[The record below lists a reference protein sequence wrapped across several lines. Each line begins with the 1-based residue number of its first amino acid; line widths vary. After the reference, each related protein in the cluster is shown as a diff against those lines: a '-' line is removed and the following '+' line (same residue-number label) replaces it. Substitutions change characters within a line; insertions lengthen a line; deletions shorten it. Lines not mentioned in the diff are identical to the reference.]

1 MTQFALAVT
10 FLADQPE
17 GLLRWWWL
25 ALILFLILAFLIL
38 FFTRKSDRGD
48 QPVQMAHH
56 SSEDETHVKPVE
68 EAAAEPESEAVRS
81 AAFEV
86 EPESLFSTPAAVVPE
101 TEPIEE
107 RGIDVPLTPII
118 PVEMPPALVPDDL
131 KLIEGIGPKIDGL
144 LKAAGI
150 STFAELAA
158 TDVSRLRELLGD
170 GRFRIADPTTWP
182 EQAALAAEGK
192 LDELKA
198 LQDRLNAGR
207 KA

>member
-1 MTQFALAVT
+1 MTQFALAAT

-38 FFTRKSDRGD
+38 FFTQKADRGD
-48 QPVQMAHH
+48 QPVQMARH
-56 SSEDETHVKPVE
+56 SAEDEAHAEPVE
-68 EAAAEPESEAVRS
+68 EPAAELESEAVKS
-81 AAFEV
+81 VDFES
-86 EPESLFSTPAAVVPE
+86 EPESLFSTPEEVLV
-101 TEPIEE
+101 EE
-107 RGIDVPLTPII
+107 RGMDVPLTPII
-118 PVEMPPALVPDDL
+118 PVEIPPTLVPDDL
-131 KLIEGIGPKIDGL
+131 KLIEGIGPKIDAL

-150 STFAELAA
+150 STFAQLAA

-182 EQAALAAEGK
+182 EQAGLAAEGK

>member
-1 MTQFALAVT
+1 MTKFALVAA
-10 FLADQPE
+10 FLADNPE

-38 FFTRKSDRGD
+38 FFTRKADRSD
-48 QPVQMAHH
+48 QPVQMARH
-56 SSEDETHVKPVE
+56 SVEDETHAEPVE
-68 EAAAEPESEAVRS
+68 EVAAEPESEAATA

-86 EPESLFSTPAAVVPE
+86 EPESLFSTPTAVVPE
-101 TEPIEE
+101 AEPIEE

-118 PVEMPPALVPDDL
+118 PVEIPPALVTDDL

-158 TDVSRLRELLGD
+158 TDVSRLRELMNEARL
-170 GRFRIADPTTWP
+170 RIADPTTWP
-182 EQAALAAEGK
+182 EQAALAAAGK
-192 LDELKA
+192 LDELKV